1 MAIKFY
7 LLLLISVRSIFFT
20 STISEVSDRIIDSIK
35 KGNAAGIG
43 KNFDSKMNLKIFSK
57 EGIYSNSQAETI
69 LSDFFS
75 THKVTDYT
83 TTHSNTQRNGNEFF
97 SGILTCENG
106 RFGVSFVIKKVNQK
120 YLITQFRIENEKN

>member
-83 TTHSNTQRNGNEFF
+83 TTHSNTQRN
-97 SGILTCENG
+97 
-106 RFGVSFVIKKVNQK
+106 
-120 YLITQFRIENEKN
+120 